1 MGLLNNILSKLRKD
15 KNPLTKEEKEL
26 LEKLKSCTMTDGVHT
41 YYTRFIK
48 GRQNESYE
56 NTKKLLIRNIILA
69 EEADK
74 DKENPHRRLFYY
86 GNLSIIY
93 DEENNE
99 IVWVKNYKSCKGVKI
114 NKDKK
119 LWLNEELGT
128 MDRKMDSTYNIENK
142 YYIIGIDL
150 AKEC

>member
-26 LEKLKSCTMTDGVHT
+26 LEKLKTCTITDGVHT

-48 GRQNESYE
+48 GRQGESCE
-56 NTKKLLIRNIILA
+56 NTRKLLIRNIILA

-74 DKENPHRRLFYY
+74 DKKNPYRRLFYY

-99 IVWVKNYKSCKGVKI
+99 IVWVKNYKSCKGVRIDKNKKI
-114 NKDKK
+114 
-119 LWLNEELGT
+119 WLNEELGI
-128 MDRKMDSTYNIENK
+128 MDRKSDNTYKTEN
-142 YYIIGIDL
+142 YVIGIDL
-150 AKEC
+150 AREC